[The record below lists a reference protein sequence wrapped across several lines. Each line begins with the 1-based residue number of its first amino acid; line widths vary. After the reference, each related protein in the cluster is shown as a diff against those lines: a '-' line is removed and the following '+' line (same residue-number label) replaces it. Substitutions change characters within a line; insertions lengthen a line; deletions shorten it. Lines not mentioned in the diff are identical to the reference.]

1 MRSTEPGRLIG
12 RDGERAELTS
22 FVRKGIGAKNAA
34 GQRCM
39 YVSGPPGTGKSALV
53 DEVCRD
59 FVETEGTKMLYLN
72 CMSIKSSKMMYTKI
86 IDALLGEDTVLVKS
100 EEETLKDLF
109 LGNGQLSSQTTVST
123 FIITLDEID
132 ALVPISPEVLY
143 NLFAWSLGPRSRLIL
158 IGIANALDLTDRFL
172 PKLKAKN
179 LKPQLLPFL
188 PYTSKQIEEVVTTK
202 LQTLNDCTERGEN
215 EKGFVPFLHPTAITF
230 CAKKVA
236 SQTGDLRKAFD
247 IVRRAIDVVETETKQ
262 KQLHLSQMGSMTKA
276 PRSPLGENTNLVSPP
291 SSQPSP
297 PPSSTLE
304 TFTSLTAPR
313 ATIAHVAKVI
323 SATMGNGPSER
334 LKTLNLQQ
342 KAALCAL
349 LSLQQKSAPATATTP
364 ACKRDGRGYLGSPF
378 DNIDDFPSIPTKSR
392 LSSSSGPAS
401 SPSTKRHMAP
411 TLRSLHIKYTLLCTR
426 SCAIQPLT
434 ATEFGDVTAGLET
447 MGLVSTAKESSLL
460 IATTK
465 TTTTPSKRSMLV
477 NGLTGSPMTMT
488 PSRKGKIGTGVGNG
502 KEEKM
507 LVAYVE
513 RKEMEAALGEGV
525 GGDILRGLM
534 RDDDDD
540 DDVVW

>member
-1 MRSTEPGRLIG
+1 
-12 RDGERAELTS
+12 
-22 FVRKGIGAKNAA
+22 
-34 GQRCM
+34 
-39 YVSGPPGTGKSALV
+39 
-53 DEVCRD
+53 
-59 FVETEGTKMLYLN
+59 MLYLN

-109 LGNGQLSSQTTVST
+109 LGNGQLSSQTTIST

-188 PYTSKQIEEVVTTK
+188 PYTSKQIEEVVATK

-247 IVRRAIDVVETETKQ
+247 IVRRAIDVVETEMKQ
-262 KQLHLSQMGSMTKA
+262 KQLHLSQMGSMTKT

-291 SSQPSP
+291 SSP

-304 TFTSLTAPR
+304 TFTPLTAPR

-349 LSLQQKSAPATATTP
+349 LSLQQKSALKTATTP
-364 ACKRDGRGYLGSPF
+364 ACRRDGGGYLGSPF
-378 DNIDDFPSIPTKSR
+378 DNIDGFPSTPTKSR
-392 LSSSSGPAS
+392 LSSSSGPSS

-434 ATEFGDVTAGLET
+434 ATEFGDVIAGLET
-447 MGLVSTAKESSLL
+447 MGLVSAEKESSLL

-465 TTTTPSKRSMLV
+465 TTTTPSKSSMLV
-477 NGLTGSPMTMT
+477 NGLTGSPM

-507 LVAYVE
+507 LVTCVE

-534 RDDDDD
+534 RDDDD
-540 DDVVW
+540 VVW